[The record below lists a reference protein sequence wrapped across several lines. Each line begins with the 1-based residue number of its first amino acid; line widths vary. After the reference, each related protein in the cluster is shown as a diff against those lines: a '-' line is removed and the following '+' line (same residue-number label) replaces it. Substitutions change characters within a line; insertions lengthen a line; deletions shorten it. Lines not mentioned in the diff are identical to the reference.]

1 MPSSSSH
8 PTLLWRDNQ
17 PYSAEYGDIYF
28 SSDSGLE
35 ETRHV
40 FLQHNRLQ
48 ERWQALHAPHFTIAE
63 TGFGTGLNF
72 LCAWELWRKSATQ
85 DARLHFIS
93 VEKYP
98 LSAGELQQA
107 LALWPQLA
115 ELSSALLQQYR
126 MLAPGWHRLEFDQG
140 RVCLTLIIG
149 DAQECLPQIKAGV
162 DAWFLDGFAPAKN
175 PEMWQPA
182 LFTQMA
188 RLCNDG
194 ATFATFTS
202 AGMVKRGLQEAGFEV
217 RKTAGFGRKREM
229 LCGEFRAASAQP
241 APSKTK
247 HAIVKA
253 AGILPD
259 VVGAEAPHAIVIGG
273 GIAGTSSAHAL
284 ATRGWQVTLIER
296 HAAVAQEASGNPLG
310 VLYPRLA
317 GQDIV
322 LSRLAMHGY
331 LYTLRLL
338 QRLGLAPD
346 QYAQCGLLQTAYDA
360 RELARC
366 RAVAARQLSDELVR
380 YVDTDEASAIAGFA
394 LHHPAL
400 HFPSAGWVD
409 PVAFCGA
416 LAKHPNIRLVPTTQ
430 ALKLIRTGHD
440 WQVWDAHACI
450 AEAPVVIVACA
461 NQSAGFAQTAH
472 LPLEPVRGQ
481 ITFAVAT
488 KASQQLKTVLCSDGY
503 VSPAHAG
510 RHFIGATFSANEDS
524 LDVREG
530 DHEANLAMLRRLCP
544 DLHHAIHPSRLSG
557 RAALRC
563 ATPDYLPM
571 AGPVLD
577 SAALLAQPPRHT
589 ADPAGLPW
597 LHGLY
602 INTGHGSKGLINA
615 PLCAEMLA
623 SAICGEPSPVDG
635 KLLAALDPNR
645 FLLRKMGLKRL
656 VLGLAARP

>member
-1 MPSSSSH
+1 MPSANQPSH
-8 PTLLWRDNQ
+8 VIWQDGQ

-35 ETRHV
+35 ETCHV

-48 ERWQALHAPHFTIAE
+48 ERWQALSVPHFTIAE

-72 LCAWELWRKSATQ
+72 LCAWELWRKTAPK
-85 DARLHFIS
+85 DARLHFVS
-93 VEKYP
+93 VERYP
-98 LSAGELQQA
+98 LTAAELQQA

-115 ELSSALLQQYR
+115 ALSGALLQQYR

-140 RVCLTLIIG
+140 HVCLTLIIG
-149 DAQECLPQIKAGV
+149 DALTCLSQVRAGI
-162 DAWFLDGFAPAKN
+162 DAWFLDGFAPARN

-182 LFTQMA
+182 LFTEMA
-188 RLCNDG
+188 RLSHEG

-202 AGMVKRGLQEAGFEV
+202 AGVVKRGLQQAGFEV

-229 LCGEFRAASAQP
+229 LCGEFRMADAPPEAGDASANMTEGLHD
-241 APSKTK
+241 K
-247 HAIVKA
+247 
-253 AGILPD
+253 G
-259 VVGAEAPHAIVIGG
+259 GAKAPHAIVIGG

-284 ATRGWQVTLIER
+284 AKRGWQVTLIER

-331 LYTLRLL
+331 LHTLRLL
-338 QRLGLAPD
+338 QRLGLND
-346 QYAQCGLLQTAYDA
+346 QQYAQCGLLQTAYDA

-366 RAVAARQLSDELVR
+366 QAVAARALPDELVR
-380 YVDTDEASAIAGFA
+380 YVDTEEASQIAGLA

-400 HFPSAGWVD
+400 HFPAAGWVD

-416 LAKHPNIRLVPTTQ
+416 LAAHPNIRLVPATQ
-430 ALKLIRTGHD
+430 ALTLNRTGQG
-440 WQVWDAHACI
+440 WQVRDAHTCI
-450 AEAPVVIVACA
+450 AEAAVVIVACA
-461 NQSAGFAQTAH
+461 NQTSGFELTQH

-481 ITFAVAT
+481 ITFAAAT
-488 KASQQLKTVLCSDGY
+488 ETSRQLKTVLCSDGY
-503 VSPAHAG
+503 VSPAHGG
-510 RHFIGATFSANEDS
+510 RHFIGATFAAHDTA
-524 LDVREG
+524 LDVRDS

-544 DLHHAIHPSRLSG
+544 DLHHAIDASQLSG

-571 AGPVLD
+571 AGPLLD
-577 SAALLAQPPRHT
+577 SAALLENPPRHT
-589 ADPAGLPW
+589 AAPSSLPW
-597 LHGLY
+597 LAGLY

-623 SAICGEPSPVDG
+623 SAICGEPSPVDS

>member
-1 MPSSSSH
+1 MHPSSSN
-8 PTLLWRDNQ
+8 PILLWRDNQ

-40 FLQHNRLQ
+40 FLQHNRLE
-48 ERWQALHAPHFTIAE
+48 ERWQTLSTACFTIAE

-72 LCAWELWRKSATQ
+72 LCAWELWRKSAPK

-98 LSAGELQQA
+98 LSADELQQA

-115 ELSSALLQQYR
+115 EFSAALLQQYR

-149 DAQECLPQIKAGV
+149 GAQECLPQIKAGI

-175 PEMWQPA
+175 PEMWQPV

-188 RLCNDG
+188 RLSNDG

-202 AGMVKRGLQEAGFEV
+202 AGIVKRGLQEAGFEV

-241 APSKTK
+241 TPSATK

-253 AGILPD
+253 AGALPD
-259 VVGAEAPHAIVIGG
+259 VVGAKAPHAIVIGG
-273 GIAGTSSAHAL
+273 GIAGTSSAYAL
-284 ATRGWQVTLIER
+284 ARRGWQVTLIER

-331 LYTLRLL
+331 LHTLRLL
-338 QRLGLAPD
+338 QRLALAPD

-360 RELARC
+360 RELVRC
-366 RAVAARQLSDELVR
+366 QAVAARQLPDALVR
-380 YVDTDEASAIAGFA
+380 YVDRDEASAIAGFA

-400 HFPSAGWVD
+400 HFPAAGWVD

-430 ALKLIRTGHD
+430 ALTLNRTGSASCSCST
-440 WQVWDAHACI
+440 WTSDASTGSVGANTAPSRI
-450 AEAPVVIVACA
+450 AAPTEMPSSGTATIAIAPTV
-461 NQSAGFAQTAH
+461 SAIA
-472 LPLEPVRGQ
+472 
-481 ITFAVAT
+481 AVA
-488 KASQQLKTVLCSDGY
+488 SND
-503 VSPAHAG
+503 AG
-510 RHFIGATFSANEDS
+510 RH
-524 LDVREG
+524 
-530 DHEANLAMLRRLCP
+530 
-544 DLHHAIHPSRLSG
+544 RLSVRG
-557 RAALRC
+557 SRSFRPAVNSETITAISVNRSRTVASSMRSSRSRPSPRGPS
-563 ATPDYLPM
+563 ATP
-571 AGPVLD
+571 
-577 SAALLAQPPRHT
+577 T
-589 ADPAGLPW
+589 A
-597 LHGLY
+597 
-602 INTGHGSKGLINA
+602 
-615 PLCAEMLA
+615 
-623 SAICGEPSPVDG
+623 
-635 KLLAALDPNR
+635 R
-645 FLLRKMGLKRL
+645 
-656 VLGLAARP
+656 

>member
-1 MPSSSSH
+1 MPSANHHSH
-8 PTLLWRDNQ
+8 VIWQDGQ

-35 ETRHV
+35 ETQHV

-48 ERWQALHAPHFTIAE
+48 PRWQALAAPHFTIAE

-72 LCAWELWRKSATQ
+72 LCAWELWRKSAPK

-93 VEKYP
+93 VERYP
-98 LSAGELQQA
+98 LTTAELQQA

-115 ELSSALLQQYR
+115 ELSAALLQQYR
-126 MLAPGWHRLEFDQG
+126 MLTPGWHRLEFDQG

-182 LFTQMA
+182 LFVEMA
-188 RLCNDG
+188 RLSKPG

-202 AGMVKRGLQEAGFEV
+202 AGIVKRGLQQAGFEV

-229 LCGEFRAASAQP
+229 LCGEFHVAGSQP
-241 APSKTK
+241 ESS
-247 HAIVKA
+247 
-253 AGILPD
+253 
-259 VVGAEAPHAIVIGG
+259 ESEHAIVIGG
-273 GIAGTSSAHAL
+273 GIAGTASAHAL
-284 ATRGWQVTLIER
+284 ASRGWQVTLIER

-331 LYTLRLL
+331 LHTLRLL

-366 RAVAARQLSDELVR
+366 QAVAARQLPDELVR
-380 YVDTDEASAIAGFA
+380 FVDTDEASRLAGFA

-400 HFPSAGWVD
+400 HFPAAGWVD

-416 LAKHPNIRLVPTTQ
+416 LAAHPNIRLISATH
-430 ALKLIRTGHD
+430 ALKLHRNAHG
-440 WQVWDAHACI
+440 WQVWDAQACI

-461 NQSAGFAQTAH
+461 NRSAGFAQTAH

-481 ITFAVAT
+481 ITFAAAT
-488 KASQQLKTVLCSDGY
+488 EASQQLKTILCSDGY
-503 VSPAHAG
+503 ASPAHVG

-524 LDVREG
+524 LDVRES

-544 DLHHAIHPSRLSG
+544 DLYHALDPSQLSG

-571 AGPVLD
+571 AGPMLD

-589 ADPAGLPW
+589 ADPSSLPW
-597 LHGLY
+597 LDGLY

-623 SAICGEPSPVDG
+623 SAICGEPAPVDR

-645 FLLRKMGLKRL
+645 FLLRKLGLKRL